1 MWAHRFAALLSLVAA
16 KPSALELRPVP
27 TSYNALVAGA
37 TGSSFGEVA
46 KVVEVETPELA
57 ADEVLVQVC
66 YAGVNGG
73 CETFRARGDHMFA
86 GNKEAADFALGAEG
100 VGLVAAVG
108 ADVRDVAVGDSV
120 CFVNAAF
127 AEYSTSKASMLWR
140 IPAATPEY
148 VGLRISA
155 LTACA
160 MLEETGKIKA
170 GDTVLVTAAAGG
182 AGHYA
187 VQIAKQNGA
196 TVVGTCSS
204 EQKARVLKDLG
215 CDFVVNYKERECAE
229 AFAEICPEG
238 FDVVLEGVGGKMLQA
253 SLGAL
258 GPKGKLLQIGY
269 ISEYPHNPEAAAETA
284 AHGLDTSNLFW
295 KKETIERGE
304 QTIIGNAWPDF
315 SAIVGCKDRVLSLF
329 HDGELRSL
337 VDERP
342 FEGLDA
348 VPAAIDHML
357 SGTTV
362 GKVVV
367 KI

>member
-46 KVVEVETPELA
+46 KVVNVETPELA

-73 CETFRARGDHMFA
+73 CETFRRARGDHMFA

-140 IPAATPEY
+140 IP
-148 VGLRISA
+148 R
-155 LTACA
+155 
-160 MLEETGKIKA
+160 
-170 GDTVLVTAAAGG
+170 GD
-182 AGHYA
+182 
-187 VQIAKQNGA
+187 
-196 TVVGTCSS
+196 
-204 EQKARVLKDLG
+204 AR
-215 CDFVVNYKERECAE
+215 
-229 AFAEICPEG
+229 
-238 FDVVLEGVGGKMLQA
+238 
-253 SLGAL
+253 
-258 GPKGKLLQIGY
+258 GKLLQIGY

-295 KKETIERGE
+295 KKETIARGD

-348 VPAAIDHML
+348 VPAAIDHIHAL
-357 SGTTV
+357 GHD
-362 GKVVV
+362 GREGRREDLE
-367 KI
+367 